1 MSGQSVK
8 NIALSSDGSAVRIV
22 DQTLLPGQLRY
33 IELRDRQ
40 AMYEAI
46 KKLRVRGAPAI
57 GIFAA
62 YCVYVL
68 ARGYG
73 EGEFFSR
80 LDDDC
85 DYLISCRPT
94 AVNLARQVE
103 RQRAGPRDAG
113 TARGGAG
120 RTSPSRSETQRRSAH
135 CGMKRPWRRRG

>member
-46 KKLRVRGAPAI
+46 KKLRVRGASAI

-103 RQRAGPRDAG
+103 RQRAL
-113 TARGGAG
+113 ARGMRGRPAAERGGHPHRGA
-120 RTSPSRSETQRRSAH
+120 
-135 CGMKRPWRRRG
+135 KRRGDPLIVV